1 MFLKLQSLCVIAAF
15 TLTFAAGKS
24 SCDSVKTYPIPAGAT
39 QKASYEVNVRAPGGA
54 WKPVGTYETR
64 HHEINTT
71 TGSSAVR
78 TGSMAYFDF
87 SGQVEVSVTYK
98 VGSVSAAR
106 IRPDS
111 LGLVPAVN
119 NNTISFALDKPRNIV
134 VHATQDVFD
143 VLHLFSNPIVN
154 ETTAASDPNTI
165 YYGPGY
171 HVPNG
176 TVYVPS
182 GKTLYIAGGAVVQ
195 ADVNFDNATGA
206 SVRGHGVLYKS
217 PYTAFSVAGS
227 KNILIED
234 IIVMNPGHYSVNI
247 AVADNITVRG
257 LRSFSA
263 VQWGDGID
271 VFSSKNILLD
281 GVFMRN
287 SDDCIALYN
296 HRFDWYG
303 DSTNI
308 TLQNASLWADVA
320 HPINIGTHGNSV
332 NPETMSG
339 VTIRNV
345 DILDH
350 REFQM
355 GYQGCIAINPGD
367 SNLIKDVLVD
377 NVRVEDFRY
386 GQLISMMVMYNQ
398 KYNTSPGR
406 GISNV
411 TIRNLNYR
419 GTHAGTA
426 IMVGYNETRGIEY
439 VKFEN
444 LTINGK
450 VISDT
455 MKKPSWYVTSD
466 YIPMFV
472 NEHVH
477 NLTFTS

>member
-1 MFLKLQSLCVIAAF
+1 
-15 TLTFAAGKS
+15 
-24 SCDSVKTYPIPAGAT
+24 
-39 QKASYEVNVRAPGGA
+39 
-54 WKPVGTYETR
+54 
-64 HHEINTT
+64 
-71 TGSSAVR
+71 
-78 TGSMAYFDF
+78 
-87 SGQVEVSVTYK
+87 
-98 VGSVSAAR
+98 
-106 IRPDS
+106 
-111 LGLVPAVN
+111 
-119 NNTISFALDKPRNIV
+119 
-134 VHATQDVFD
+134 
-143 VLHLFSNPIVN
+143 
-154 ETTAASDPNTI
+154 
-165 YYGPGY
+165 
-171 HVPNG
+171 
-176 TVYVPS
+176 
-182 GKTLYIAGGAVVQ
+182 
-195 ADVNFDNATGA
+195 
-206 SVRGHGVLYKS
+206 
-217 PYTAFSVAGS
+217 
-227 KNILIED
+227 
-234 IIVMNPGHYSVNI
+234 
-247 AVADNITVRG
+247 
-257 LRSFSA
+257 
-263 VQWGDGID
+263 
-271 VFSSKNILLD
+271 
-281 GVFMRN
+281 MRN